1 MKPVFAFSFFLFVGL
16 SGPSF
21 ADTVT
26 SADCDPVGPTL
37 SASVDCTDIRV
48 AFRTEISGCMSRLKA
63 EADERAGAVT
73 ITDAHTSR
81 ARLFRCDASVR
92 EKLGLQGK

>member
-16 SGPSF
+16 SG
-21 ADTVT
+21 T
-26 SADCDPVGPTL
+26 SLAETATASDCDLAGPTL
-37 SASVDCTDIRV
+37 GTSDDCTDIRV
-48 AFRTEISGCMSRLKA
+48 AFRIEISGCMSRLKA
-63 EADERAGAVT
+63 EADERAGAV
-73 ITDAHTSR
+73 IIADAHTSR